1 MLLQSP
7 IVLVVGVAFN
17 INIVIFL
24 TLLLMYKFYPR
35 YCYYDD
41 RANNNNNVGIAAQL
55 LLQSLKLRF
64 LLLLH
69 APPSLP
75 SFRSL
80 LLSSLMDVEI

>member
-24 TLLLMYKFYPR
+24 TLLLMHKFYPR

-41 RANNNNNVGIAAQL
+41 RANNNDNVGIAAQL

-69 APPSLP
+69 APPLLP
-75 SFRSL
+75 TLFPL
-80 LLSSLMDVEI
+80 PVVVVADGC